1 MIGEGQ
7 SDEAVIPLD
16 NNRNVPVNMNMGAIE
31 ELSRKIDRLAEA
43 ATGGGYDP
51 TMTMEMRKFNRNA
64 EKMVRL
70 LQ

>member
-7 SDEAVIPLD
+7 SDEAVIPLQ
-16 NNRNVPVNMNMGAIE
+16 NNRNVPVNMDMSSIE
-31 ELSRKIDRLAEA
+31 KLAQKIDRLADA
-43 ATGGGYDP
+43 TTGGMDP
-51 TMTMEMRKFNRNA
+51 TMTIEMRKFNRNA